1 MRNSP
6 AKPRSRSIRSP
17 LIPGLLLLLGIAGCR
32 DDQSAVEPTA
42 PVVNRA
48 ADAGILVDVSVVTE
62 DPELTLGS
70 IPRQKLVVKVY
81 QRDQA

>member
-1 MRNSP
+1 MEEQHSTLAGAVIDA
-6 AKPRSRSIRSP
+6 AKSFNH
-17 LIPGLLLLLGIAGCR
+17 A
-32 DDQSAVEPTA
+32 
-42 PVVNRA
+42 VNRA
-48 ADAGILVDVSVVTE
+48 ADAGILVDVSLVAE

>member
-1 MRNSP
+1 MVG
-6 AKPRSRSIRSP
+6 
-17 LIPGLLLLLGIAGCR
+17 GL
-32 DDQSAVEPTA
+32 
-42 PVVNRA
+42 RA

>member
-1 MRNSP
+1 MDEQHKTLAGAVTEAARNFNH
-6 AKPRSRSIRSP
+6 A
-17 LIPGLLLLLGIAGCR
+17 
-32 DDQSAVEPTA
+32 
-42 PVVNRA
+42 VNRA

-70 IPRQKLVVKVY
+70 IPRQKVVVKVY